1 MRSGSPGWTGGG
13 GPPPRPRSTPATC
26 GPCPAGNGRPVDP
39 RRRQELMRYGAP
51 AAFLAAVTIAAILV
65 KAGLDSGSSTTAGL
79 PSSTLRSTT
88 AATTTKLVLTAPPG
102 SATTTTTETTT
113 PGAEY
118 YVVVSGDTLGSIAEK
133 YNTTVDE
140 LSTLNPG
147 IDPTALTVGQKIRI
161 K

>member
-1 MRSGSPGWTGGG
+1 
-13 GPPPRPRSTPATC
+13 
-26 GPCPAGNGRPVDP
+26 VDP
-39 RRRQELMRYGAP
+39 RRREQLTRYGAP

-65 KAGLDSGSSTTAGL
+65 KAGLNGSSSTTVAITS
-79 PSSTLRSTT
+79 SSTARTTT
-88 AATTTKLVLTAPPG
+88 AATTTTKLVLTAPAG
-102 SATTTTTETTT
+102 STTTTTTETTA

-118 YVVVSGDTLGSIAEK
+118 YVVVSGDTLGSIAQK

-140 LSTLNPG
+140 LTTLNLG

>member
-1 MRSGSPGWTGGG
+1 M
-13 GPPPRPRSTPATC
+13 
-26 GPCPAGNGRPVDP
+26 DP
-39 RRRQELMRYGAP
+39 RRREQLTRYGAP

-65 KAGLDSGSSTTAGL
+65 KAGLNGSSSTTVAITS
-79 PSSTLRSTT
+79 SSTARATT
-88 AATTTKLVLTAPPG
+88 VATTTTKLVLTAPPG
-102 SATTTTTETTT
+102 STTTMTTETTT

-118 YVVVSGDTLGSIAEK
+118 YVVVSGDTLGSIAQK

-140 LSTLNPG
+140 LTTLNLG

>member
-1 MRSGSPGWTGGG
+1 M
-13 GPPPRPRSTPATC
+13 
-26 GPCPAGNGRPVDP
+26 DP
-39 RRRQELMRYGAP
+39 RRREQLTRYGAP

-65 KAGLDSGSSTTAGL
+65 KAGLNGSSSTTAAITS
-79 PSSTLRSTT
+79 SSTARTTT
-88 AATTTKLVLTAPPG
+88 AATTTTKLVLTAPSG
-102 SATTTTTETTT
+102 STTTTTTETTT

-118 YVVVSGDTLGSIAEK
+118 YVVVSGDTLGSIAQK

-140 LSTLNPG
+140 LTTLNLG